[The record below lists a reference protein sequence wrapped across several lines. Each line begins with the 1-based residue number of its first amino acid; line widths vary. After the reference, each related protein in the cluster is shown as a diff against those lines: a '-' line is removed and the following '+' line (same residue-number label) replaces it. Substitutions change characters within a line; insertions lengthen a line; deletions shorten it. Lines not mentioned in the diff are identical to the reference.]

1 MKNRTHKTN
10 GLIDAVVFGGFVL
23 ACFLN
28 LTGQEVHQ
36 WLGMAVGCLAL
47 YHLWRHQAWVAAAV
61 RRWFRGLA
69 GRARLYSLLDL
80 GLFAGLG
87 GTIIT
92 GVVISSWLNLQLGDY
107 AAWRDWHV
115 GMTLATLGLL
125 VAKLGLHWRW
135 IAQALRAPARSPA
148 LAGLPS
154 PAVAA
159 AAAPVGAVGRRDFL
173 KVMGAVSVAALVAGA
188 QIVASQAAASL
199 PVQEIASTV
208 ASSSSA
214 STATTTTPASSST
227 TSATTCQVRCNRRCS
242 YPGHCRRYTDANQ
255 NGRCDLGECS

>member
-1 MKNRTHKTN
+1 MKTRTHKIN
-10 GLIDAVVFGGFVL
+10 VVIDAVLFAGFVL

-28 LTGQEVHQ
+28 FTGQEVHQ
-36 WLGMAVGCLAL
+36 WLGMAVGALAL
-47 YHLWRHQAWVAAAV
+47 YHLWRHQAWVAAAI

-87 GTIIT
+87 GIVAT
-92 GVVISSWLNLQLGDY
+92 GAVISSWLNLQLGDY
-107 AAWRDWHV
+107 AVWRDWHV

-135 IAQALRAPARSPA
+135 IAQALRAPMRSPSPA
-148 LAGLPS
+148 HLPS

-159 AAAPVGAVGRRDFL
+159 AAAPAGTIGRREFL

-188 QIVASQAAASL
+188 QIVASQAATSL
-199 PVQEIASTV
+199 PDQQIASTV
-208 ASSSSA
+208 ASSSSV
-214 STATTTTPASSST
+214 STTTTTTASSST
-227 TSATTCQVRCNRRCS
+227 ASSASCQVRCNRRCS

>member
-1 MKNRTHKTN
+1 MKSRTHKMN
-10 GLIDAVVFGGFVL
+10 GLIDALLSGGFVL

-28 LTGQEVHQ
+28 LTGQEAHQ
-36 WLGMAVGCLAL
+36 WLGLAVGGLAL

-87 GTIIT
+87 GIIVT

-107 AAWRDWHV
+107 AVWRDWHV
-115 GMTLATLGLL
+115 GMTLAALGLL

-135 IAQALRAPARSPA
+135 IAQALRAPARPPA
-148 LAGLPS
+148 LARVPA

-159 AAAPVGAVGRRDFL
+159 AAPAGAVGRRDFL
-173 KVMGAVSVAALVAGA
+173 KVIGAISIAALVAGA
-188 QIVASQAAASL
+188 QIVASQAATSL
-199 PVQEIASTV
+199 PVQEIASTA

-214 STATTTTPASSST
+214 STATTTSSSSSI
-227 TSATTCQVRCNRRCS
+227 TSSASCQVRCNRRCS
-242 YPGHCRRYTDANQ
+242 HPGHCRRYTDANQ